1 MRLGGDAG
9 FSVLE
14 LVVALGIAAGLL
26 VVVAASLPRPAADA
40 KTDAAAIAAF
50 VSEARSSAVLS
61 GSAGVLAIGTN
72 SMAIGDKRIQWADD
86 LSVTTATNNPAAEYR
101 LILYPDG
108 SYSGATLYVRSP
120 TATQAIPGVY
130 RSNPTDG

>member
-1 MRLGGDAG
+1 MKLGGDAG

-14 LVVALGIAAGLL
+14 LIVALGIAAGLL

-40 KTDAAAIAAF
+40 GADAAAIVAF
-50 VSEARSSAVLS
+50 VSEARSSAILS
-61 GSAGVLAIGTN
+61 GTAAVLAIGSN
-72 SMAIGDKRIQWADD
+72 SMTIGGKRIQWTDD
-86 LSVTTATNNPAAEYR
+86 LSVATSTKDPAAEYR

-120 TATQAIPGVY
+120 TATRAITGVY

>member
-1 MRLGGDAG
+1 MKLANDAG

-26 VVVAASLPRPAADA
+26 VVVAASLPRLAIDARTDPAA
-40 KTDAAAIAAF
+40 IVAF
-50 VSEARSSAVLS
+50 VSEARSGAILS
-61 GSAGVLAIGTN
+61 GTASVLAIGSH
-72 SMAIGDKRIQWADD
+72 SMKIGDKQIQWTDD
-86 LSVTTATNNPAAEYR
+86 LSVTTRSKDPAAEYR

-108 SYSGATLYVRSP
+108 SYSGAALYVRSP
-120 TATQAIPGVY
+120 TATQPIPGVY